1 MPALWDPPPTL
12 SVHQFEGF
20 PVIGHAHGPKD
31 TAPWSTRPGNRT
43 RYSIHAVD
51 TAQNKLL
58 VSVSSVVIAGG
69 DTEYP
74 HPQRGVTGWAPFA
87 RFDLIL
93 LTHLRTSG
101 SYAGY
106 QCHHHIRAYPEARP
120 CWHCKARP
128 PEAQCTYFTDSQ
140 PHQTGPVRDAR

>member
-1 MPALWDPPPTL
+1 MPALWNPPPTL
-12 SVHQFEGF
+12 SVHQLELP

-31 TAPWSTRPGNRT
+31 TASWSTRPGDRT

-51 TAQNKLL
+51 TAQSKLL
-58 VSVSSVVIAGG
+58 VSVSSVVMAGG
-69 DTEYP
+69 TEYP
-74 HPQRGVTGWAPFA
+74 HPQRGVTGWA
-87 RFDLIL
+87 RLTCFDLVL

-106 QCHHHIRAYPEARP
+106 QCHHHVRAYPEARP

-128 PEAQCTYFTDSQ
+128 PEAQCPHFTASQ
-140 PHQTGPVRDAR
+140 PHQTDPVWDAR

>member
-1 MPALWDPPPTL
+1 MPDVWKPPPTL
-12 SVHQFEGF
+12 SVHQLEGF

-31 TAPWSTRPGNRT
+31 TTPWSTRPGNRT

-58 VSVSSVVIAGG
+58 VSIGSVVLGG
-69 DTEYP
+69 GTEYP
-74 HPQRGVTGWAPFA
+74 HPQRGVTGWASLA
-87 RFDLIL
+87 CFDLVL

-128 PEAQCTYFTDSQ
+128 PEARCAHFTDSQ
-140 PHQTGPVRDAR
+140 PYQTGPVRDAR